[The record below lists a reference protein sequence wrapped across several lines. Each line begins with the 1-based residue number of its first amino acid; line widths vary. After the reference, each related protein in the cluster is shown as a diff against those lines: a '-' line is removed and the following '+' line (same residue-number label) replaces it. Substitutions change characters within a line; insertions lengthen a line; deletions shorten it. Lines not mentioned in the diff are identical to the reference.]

1 MGCVTSFRILAHV
14 LSPLSGVLVAKES
27 LVPIWAYCYCGLI
40 VAGTIF
46 NLFDKDKIKTVYQF
60 SGETLSG
67 ICGVSIFLIAYNI
80 VHFKNSELL
89 STLCICYGF
98 IWAYHAHR
106 HYLNYDK
113 FKSDIHKSAIEVHEN
128 MLKEIAEM
136 KEAAIA
142 DGAEPKEVDE
152 QFAEVE
158 QDYDF
163 GETEKEAYYLYI
175 GVLVLLSALVIP
187 YLYVYLISIGA
198 IGN

>member
-1 MGCVTSFRILAHV
+1 M
-14 LSPLSGVLVAKES
+14 
-27 LVPIWAYCYCGLI
+27 PIWAYCYCGLI
-40 VAGTIF
+40 IAGTIF

-67 ICGVSIFLIAYNI
+67 ICAVSIFLIAYNI

-98 IWAYHAHR
+98 FWAYHAHR

-128 MLKEIAEM
+128 MLKELAEM

-142 DGAEPKEVDE
+142 DGADPKEADK

-163 GETEKEAYYLYI
+163 DETEKEAYYLYT

-187 YLYVYLISIGA
+187 YLYVYLISIGVV
-198 IGN
+198 GN

>member
-1 MGCVTSFRILAHV
+1 MPHMSA
-14 LSPLSGVLVAKES
+14 PLISKLVAKES
-27 LVPIWAYCYCGLI
+27 LVPTWAYCYCGLI

-46 NLFDKDKIKTVYQF
+46 NLFDKDKIKTVYQV

-67 ICGVSIFLIAYNI
+67 ICAVSIFLIAYNI

-98 IWAYHAHR
+98 FWAHHAHR

-113 FKSDIHKSAIEVHEN
+113 FKSDIHKSAMEVHEN

-136 KEAAIA
+136 KETAIA
-142 DGAEPKEVDE
+142 DGADPTVADE

-163 GETEKEAYYLYI
+163 DQTEKEAYYLYI
-175 GVLVLLSALVIP
+175 GVLVLLSAIVIP
-187 YLYVYLISIGA
+187 YLYVYLISIDV